1 MSDDKPFGLVQLLM
15 GETTP
20 HARLPGN
27 PSNAVAPLGE
37 APLYE
42 GEDRAASPLR
52 VYACQF
58 YQRNEIGTVKS
69 KSWILP
75 S

>member
-1 MSDDKPFGLVQLLM
+1 M

-42 GEDRAASPLR
+42 GEDRAASPLH
-52 VYACQF
+52 VYALQNSNFTLFC
-58 YQRNEIGTVKS
+58 S
-69 KSWILP
+69 KPKRTEVNRRYLEFELIQVSI
-75 S
+75 